1 MKPYFSRVVCIVGLL
16 ALTLNVASE
25 AAVITFQ
32 GQTTNSSGTG
42 FGNVLSVLALQDNNP
57 GADGLQA
64 GSVGWNGISDVFGA
78 IGGGVDTKSQQS
90 QTRSVAE
97 LTGKGIN
104 AFNLA
109 VVFNLSQAGS
119 GDPMNL
125 HNFTLRFQNAAGA
138 TLFDATFNDAD
149 LSNADTS
156 ALTPAG
162 QGVGSSGYLFP
173 VSFAVAEGST
183 FFATSTN
190 RIAMFIN
197 SADAMSGASGG
208 IDSFYVAPAVP
219 EPASISVVVLGS
231 SLLMARR
238 RRAA

>member
-1 MKPYFSRVVCIVGLL
+1 MKSYSTPIFCATAALL
-16 ALTLNVASE
+16 LSLCAASNAAL
-25 AAVITFQ
+25 ITFS
-32 GQTTNSSGTG
+32 GQTTSSNGTG
-42 FGNVLSVLALQDNNP
+42 FGNVLSVLALQDENP

-64 GSVGWNGISDVFGA
+64 GSVVWNGSADIFGTV
-78 IGGGVDTKSQQS
+78 GGGIDTKSPQS
-90 QTRSVAE
+90 QTRTVAE

-149 LSNADTS
+149 LSNTDTS

-173 VSFAVAEGST
+173 VSFAGAEGTS

-190 RIAMFIN
+190 RIALFVN
-197 SADAMSGASGG
+197 SGDAMSGASGG

-219 EPASISVVVLGS
+219 EPALMSLVVIGS

-238 RRAA
+238 RRPA

>member
-1 MKPYFSRVVCIVGLL
+1 MKLYFSRVACIVGLL
-16 ALTLNVASE
+16 ALTLSVASE

-64 GSVGWNGISDVFGA
+64 GSVVWNGSADVFGTV
-78 IGGGVDTKSQQS
+78 GGGIDTKSQQS

-119 GDPMNL
+119 SDPMNL

-173 VSFAVAEGST
+173 VSFAGAEGST

-197 SADAMSGASGG
+197 SAQAMSGASGG

-219 EPASISVVVLGS
+219 EPASISLALIAAS
-231 SLLMARR
+231 MLTARR
-238 RRAA
+238 RRSA